1 MRGMTM
7 AGIFRLTLITYFS
20 IQANGLEIRGTQLAR
35 FLGLRLVVGLF
46 LRVLVLFFTVGD
58 ISLFEP
64 STVAQ
69 VC

>member
-35 FLGLRLVVGLF
+35 LLGLRLAVGLF
-46 LRVLVLFFTVGD
+46 LRTLVLFLGLGD
-58 ISLFEP
+58 IGFFKP
-64 STVAQ
+64 STIAH